1 MAPVTRSILIY
12 ANCQGE
18 ELMLTGRYLQSFASD
33 IVFKWI
39 PAHKV
44 TALEWETAYG
54 PDFMR
59 DVVAIW
65 EQVESGQPTVH
76 RAALHQRRPKDCE
89 IVKFPPLSALFL
101 WPFSGNDPRVA
112 ADPDRYP
119 WPDSIGAVLSTE
131 TLDDDALFD
140 RYMELTTERMPD
152 LNRRLRIDAGRW
164 AATDALADI
173 QMGEW
178 VAQNFRSTKLFHT
191 SGHIASAATS
201 RLFKQLL
208 NATRSLDRRRIGTAL
223 AETDTLLRRHQ
234 GQDFE
239 CVPIHPLVAAN
250 LDLRW
255 YDPDALYRWHGH
267 EWTFRQ
273 YVLHYIR
280 WLPYMD

>member
-1 MAPVTRSILIY
+1 MTRSVLIY

-33 IVFKWI
+33 TVFKWI
-39 PAHKV
+39 PSHKV
-44 TALEWETAYG
+44 VSTEWETLYG

-59 DVVAIW
+59 DVVAVW
-65 EQVESGQPTVH
+65 EQVESGQPTAH
-76 RAALHQRRPKDCE
+76 RSALHQRLPADCE

-119 WPDSIGAVLSTE
+119 WPDSMGAVLSTE
-131 TLDDDALFD
+131 NLDDEALFA

-173 QMGEW
+173 KMGEW
-178 VAQNFRSTKLFHT
+178 VEQNFRTVKLFHT
-191 SGHIASAATS
+191 SGHIAAAATS
-201 RLFKQLL
+201 ALFKQLL
-208 NATRSLDRRRIGTAL
+208 RATRSLDRGRIGTAL
-223 AETDTLLRRHQ
+223 AETDTLLRHHQ

-239 CVPIHPLVAAN
+239 CVPIHPLVAEG
-250 LDLRW
+250 LGLTW

-267 EWTFRQ
+267 DWTFRQ
-273 YVLHYIR
+273 YILHYIR
-280 WLPYMD
+280 WAPYLD

>member
-1 MAPVTRSILIY
+1 MTRSILIY

-18 ELMLTGRYLQSFASD
+18 ELMLTGNYLQSFAGD

-39 PAHKV
+39 PAHKA
-44 TALEWETAYG
+44 TATEWETVYG
-54 PDFMR
+54 SEYMS
-59 DVVAIW
+59 DVVAVW
-65 EQVESGQPTVH
+65 EQVESGQPTAN
-76 RAALHQRRPKDCE
+76 RAALHQRLPAACE

-131 TLDDDALFD
+131 NLDADALFA

-152 LNRRLRIDAGRW
+152 LDRRLRIDAGRW

-173 QMGEW
+173 KMGEW
-178 VAQNFRSTKLFHT
+178 VEQNFRAAKLFHT
-191 SGHIASAATS
+191 SGHIAAAATGP
-201 RLFKQLL
+201 LFKQLL
-208 NATRSLDRRRIGTAL
+208 RATRSLDRRRLGTAL
-223 AETDTLLRRHQ
+223 AETDTLLQYHQ

-239 CVPIHPLVAAN
+239 CVPIHPLVAEG
-250 LDLRW
+250 LGLSW

-267 EWTFRQ
+267 DWTFRQ
-273 YVLHYIR
+273 YILHYIR
-280 WLPYMD
+280 WAPYMD